1 MDAKSR
7 ADFINSA
14 VTGQIK
20 VCPICQSGNNPDA
33 VFCSVCGS
41 ELKEAETNSGDTLP
55 FANVDGEIAA
65 TQEDIPYIK
74 PVIQDYHEP
83 DSVFA
88 KGLPEWSIEPP
99 NLLVRRKS

>member
-7 ADFINSA
+7 ADFINSTA
-14 VTGQIK
+14 AGQIK

-33 VFCSVCGS
+33 AFCSVCGR
-41 ELKEAETNSGDTLP
+41 ELKEPDTNNQDILP
-55 FANVDGEIAA
+55 FTNVDEEIAA

-74 PVIQDYHEP
+74 PAIKNYHEP
-83 DSVFA
+83 DNIFA

-99 NLLVRRKS
+99 NLLVRRKL